1 MSQGKKAATVKAAPA
16 PEQATA
22 GGGAGPEAGIAA
34 EPQTPTPPPRPVEE
48 GKLVYLKLSELHP
61 FHTFRPHPFK
71 VTDDAKMQE
80 TVASMQ
86 HNARL
91 CFGAGH
97 CHVDYRIFLKGVQ
110 EQRLTMLQFRL

>member
-1 MSQGKKAATVKAAPA
+1 
-16 PEQATA
+16 
-22 GGGAGPEAGIAA
+22 
-34 EPQTPTPPPRPVEE
+34 
-48 GKLVYLKLSELHP
+48 
-61 FHTFRPHPFK
+61 
-71 VTDDAKMQE
+71 
-80 TVASMQ
+80 MQ